1 MTKIFAKLMGRKQD
15 SAAEVEAA
23 AVQAA
28 LLARIERVTHMKGDH
43 RHG

>member
-1 MTKIFAKLMGRKQD
+1 MTKIFAKLMGCKQD

-43 RHG
+43 RAG